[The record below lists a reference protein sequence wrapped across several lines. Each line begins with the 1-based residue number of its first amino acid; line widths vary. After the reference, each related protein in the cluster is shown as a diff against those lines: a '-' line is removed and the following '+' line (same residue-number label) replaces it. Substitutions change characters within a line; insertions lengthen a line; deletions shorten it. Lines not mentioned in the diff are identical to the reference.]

1 MNLGPVGL
9 CALAVAVVLG
19 IGLYNSTAQAEG
31 RLLDLDGTPNA
42 VADVQVVRG
51 TAAGP
56 FKSDTG
62 LDDSTS
68 KDSSGTAAGPSKSD
82 TGLDDSTL
90 KDSSGTAAGPSKSD
104 TGLDDS
110 TSKGSSGTAAGPS
123 KSDTGSG
130 DSTSKDVGRKAG

>member
-9 CALAVAVVLG
+9 CVLAVVAVLG
-19 IGLYNSTAQAEG
+19 SGLYNSTAQAEG

-68 KDSSGTAAGPSKSD
+68 KDSGGTAAGPPKS
-82 TGLDDSTL
+82 
-90 KDSSGTAAGPSKSD
+90 A

-110 TSKGSSGTAAGPS
+110 TSKDSSGKAAGPP
-123 KSDTGSG
+123 KSATRSD
-130 DSTSKDVGRKAG
+130 DSTSKDSSGKAAGRSKSGA